1 MTDLPDDRRFA
12 PPPSEDPPG
21 PDRLG
26 RADTEQLD
34 ISQPSQIDVRPDAA
48 AADAGPSRWAWAE
61 PGSQPPDHG
70 ATAATPGGTAEPS
83 AWGPPSAQDTW
94 SWQHAGDGAV
104 PVSAPGPADSDGPHE
119 PPAARR
125 RPGWGPL
132 VGTVAAAALLA
143 GGIGGVGGAYLAN
156 SGVLGVGRSNYQ
168 APKPGPAAQSRP
180 SGSVA
185 SIAATALPSVVTIKV
200 ATDNGSATG
209 SGWAFDDQGHIVT
222 NNHVVEG
229 ASNGTVDLVLSNG
242 RHVEATVVG
251 KDSSYDLAALKVTG
265 VDLAPLPIGSSAD
278 LVVGDP
284 VIAVGAPL
292 GLQSTVTTGIVSALN
307 RPVSA
312 GNGQSTSFINAIQTD
327 AAINPGN
334 SGGPLL
340 NMEGQ
345 VVGVNS
351 AIARVPGASSTE
363 QGGNIGL
370 GFAIPSDQV
379 RRTVEQLIRY
389 GKAEHPVIGVRL
401 DTQYDGEG
409 VKIASSGDQPVTPGG
424 PADKAGLKAG
434 DVIIAFDGRPMTDPD
449 ELVVAI
455 RSKAVGDEVTL
466 KVRRGTREF
475 DARMTLQKA
484 PSS

>member
-1 MTDLPDDRRFA
+1 MSDLPDERRFE
-12 PPPSEDPPG
+12 PPPSQDPDARP
-21 PDRLG
+21 PAG
-26 RADTEQLD
+26 RADTQQLD
-34 ISQPSQIDVRPDAA
+34 ISQTSQLDVRPAPEP
-48 AADAGPSRWAWAE
+48 GPSRWAWAE
-61 PGSQPPDHG
+61 PGSNARDDVG
-70 ATAATPGGTAEPS
+70 AERVSDDSAPS
-83 AWGPPSAQDTW
+83 STWGPPTTADHFSERDESATTPPP
-94 SWQHAGDGAV
+94 SGPVEGAGGAD
-104 PVSAPGPADSDGPHE
+104 GPAP
-119 PPAARR
+119 RR
-125 RPGWGPL
+125 QRGWGAL
-132 VGTVAAAALLA
+132 AGTAVVAALLA

-156 SGVLGVGRSNYQ
+156 SGVLDLGRGSYE

-209 SGWAFDDQGHIVT
+209 SGWVFDDQGHIVT

-229 ASNGTVDLVLSNG
+229 ATDGTVDLVLSNG
-242 RHVEATVVG
+242 KHVEATVVG
-251 KDSSYDLAALKVTG
+251 KDASYDLAALKITG
-265 VDLAPLPIGSSAD
+265 ADLKPLPIGSSAQ

-284 VIAVGAPL
+284 VVAMGAPL
-292 GLQSTVTTGIVSALN
+292 GLESTVTTGIISALN

-312 GNGQSTSFINAIQTD
+312 GDGQNASFINAIQTD

-340 NMEGQ
+340 NMQGQ

-351 AIARVPGASSTE
+351 AIARLPSASGTDTS
-363 QGGNIGL
+363 GSIGL

-409 VKIASSGDQPVTPGG
+409 VKIAGSGDQPVTPGG

-434 DVIIAFDGRPMTDPD
+434 DVIVAFEGRPMTEPD

-466 KVRRGTREF
+466 KVRRGTQEF
-475 DARMTLQKA
+475 DAKMTLQKA